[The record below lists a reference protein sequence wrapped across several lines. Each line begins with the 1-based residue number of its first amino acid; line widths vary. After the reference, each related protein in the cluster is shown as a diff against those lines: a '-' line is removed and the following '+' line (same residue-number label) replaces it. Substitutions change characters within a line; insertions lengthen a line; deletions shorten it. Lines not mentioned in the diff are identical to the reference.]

1 METNKIWPYCRAM
14 TKLAYNPIKP
24 TRETAI
30 NTVITAIEQG
40 SPIIVSGTHLHNF
53 DANTTIGKSTL
64 FSLNEWK
71 NYLSRRGLSAYHHNN
86 HHRMR
91 IDYEPRKI
99 PDDFDIYIFDEIFN
113 FFPGKGSY
121 LEPNQLMPFW
131 DKVATLIK
139 NRKMVIFIT
148 ALHPQ
153 SFLYEDFLCKE
164 EPWSSMGQFFSDYQ
178 ESPGLTAIRE
188 FFFSPVIELPT
199 MYEIFIE
206 NLRYIFRKKQQRRII
221 Q

>member
-1 METNKIWPYCRAM
+1 M
-14 TKLAYNPIKP
+14 TRLAYNPIKP

-71 NYLSRRGLSAYHHNN
+71 KYLRLQGLSAHHHNN
-86 HHRMR
+86 HHKMR

-99 PDDFDIYIFDEIFN
+99 PNDFDIYIFDEIFL
-113 FFPGKGSY
+113 FFPGRETWLKD
-121 LEPNQLMPFW
+121 EELMPFW
-131 DKVATLIK
+131 DKVAQILMEGK
-139 NRKMVIFIT
+139 KVIFIT

-153 SFLYEDFLCKE
+153 SFLYADFLCKE
-164 EPWSSMGQFFSDYQ
+164 EPWSSMGTFFKQYID
-178 ESPGLTAIRE
+178 SPGLSTIRD
-188 FFFSPVIELPT
+188 FFFAPVIELPT
-199 MYEIFIE
+199 M
-206 NLRYIFRKKQQRRII
+206 
-221 Q
+221 